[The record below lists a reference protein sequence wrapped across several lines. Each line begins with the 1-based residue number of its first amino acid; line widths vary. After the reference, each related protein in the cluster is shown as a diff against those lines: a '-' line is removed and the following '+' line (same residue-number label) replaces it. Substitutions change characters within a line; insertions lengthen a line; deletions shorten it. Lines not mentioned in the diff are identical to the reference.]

1 MKTDRYHLIDTLRG
15 FALINMFVYH
25 TLWSMANIFY
35 YKISWFPSFYTYIW
49 QQSGASLFIILSG
62 FCWALTRKHLKRSLT
77 VLGCAVF
84 IFIFTFLFSPGST
97 IIFGIIAF
105 IGTAMLLMMPLA
117 KILKH
122 LPPTGGLILSLIL
135 FFALKHVPH
144 GYCGIG
150 SLHWQL
156 PQNLYNGYFTAFI
169 GMPPDNFYSAD
180 YFPLIPWLFM
190 YTAGY
195 FAYYLLM
202 PLLSKTNMLNYN
214 ISPLT
219 FLGKNSLL
227 TYLLHQPIIYC
238 LLLLWHSNL
247 KPIFN

>member
-15 FALINMFVYH
+15 FALINMFIYH
-25 TLWSMANIFY
+25 TLWSMANIFH
-35 YKISWFPSFYTYIW
+35 YKISWFPSFHTYLW

-62 FCWALTRKHLKRSLT
+62 FCWALSKKHLKRSLV
-77 VLGCAVF
+77 VLSCALI
-84 IFIFTFLFSPGST
+84 IFICTYFFSKSSVIT
-97 IIFGIIAF
+97 FGILSF
-105 IGTAMLLMMPLA
+105 IGSAMLIMLPLA